1 MDIVKQYE
9 ELLKIDPGSIAFA
22 PLAEELCY
30 RGFWEEA
37 LKVCR
42 QGLTYHPHHLRGRV
56 LLGWALKELGE
67 HEEAEQV
74 LVGVEGEIQKNALLF
89 RLLAELARKG
99 GVPGRAERLMLIHQ
113 NLQPGERERGFPAER
128 EGEPASRPEPPTA
141 AVPAEPPPVSPAQV
155 PPIAP
160 PALSAEPPI
169 EPPGEMAT
177 VPPAAPQATP
187 PQGPPEAAPAEPVAE
202 GPTVSPKEEAAGFLS
217 RLLDRYEAL
226 PAKSAAE
233 QQLFSEEDR
242 LTLSRILKN
251 LRH

>member
-42 QGLTYHPHHLRGRV
+42 QGLTRHPHHLRGRV
-56 LLGWALKELGE
+56 LLGWALKELDE
-67 HEEAEQV
+67 HDEAEQV
-74 LVGVEGEIQKNALLF
+74 LVAVEGEIQKNALLF

-99 GVPGRAERLMLIHQ
+99 GAPERAERLMLIHQ
-113 NLQPGERERGFPAER
+113 NLQPGERERGFLVEQ
-128 EGEPASRPEPPTA
+128 EGEPSSQPEPLNA
-141 AVPAEPPPVSPAQV
+141 AASAEPLPVSPALV

-160 PALSAEPPI
+160 TALSE
-169 EPPGEMAT
+169 EPPGEVVA
-177 VPPAAPQATP
+177 VPS
-187 PQGPPEAAPAEPVAE
+187 AAPAEPVAE
-202 GPTVSPKEEAAGFLS
+202 GHLVNPKEEAAGFLS

-226 PAKSAAE
+226 PEKSAAE

-242 LTLSRILKN
+242 LTLSQILKN
-251 LRH
+251 LQQ

>member
-99 GVPGRAERLMLIHQ
+99 GVPERAERLMLIHQ
-113 NLQPGERERGFPAER
+113 NLQPGERERGLPAER
-128 EGEPASRPEPPTA
+128 EGEPSSRTEPPTA
-141 AVPAEPPPVSPAQV
+141 AAPAELPPASPAV
-155 PPIAP
+155 AP
-160 PALSAEPPI
+160 PAALSEEPPI
-169 EPPGEMAT
+169 EPPGELAV
-177 VPPAAPQATP
+177 VPPPAPQPTP
-187 PQGPPEAAPAEPVAE
+187 SPGPPEAAPAEPLAE
-202 GPTVSPKEEAAGFLS
+202 GPTMSPKEEVAGFLS

-251 LRH
+251 LHH